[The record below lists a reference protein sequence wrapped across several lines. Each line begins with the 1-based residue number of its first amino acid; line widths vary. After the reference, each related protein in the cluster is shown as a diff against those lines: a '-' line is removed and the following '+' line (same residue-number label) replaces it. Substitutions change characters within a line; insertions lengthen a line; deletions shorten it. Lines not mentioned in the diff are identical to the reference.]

1 MNESEI
7 PIVSPETSSLATAGR
22 LVRRPTARR
31 KVSPRPKA
39 ARRAPAAKRKP
50 VARSRARAP
59 RRAAEL
65 QGILRNLAS
74 KAAVARGRLVAAS
87 GEGARATRQTW
98 RKVSG
103 VSRKAIDRLLLDWK
117 QMDAAKKA
125 QFVAALLTALA
136 AASTPL
142 VRRRLKKR

>member
-7 PIVSPETSSLATAGR
+7 PIVSRETSSLAAAGR
-22 LVRRPTARR
+22 LVRRTPARR
-31 KVSPRPKA
+31 KTSPRPKA
-39 ARRAPAAKRKP
+39 ARRATPAAKRKP
-50 VARSRARAP
+50 VARARVA
-59 RRAAEL
+59 RRGAEL

-74 KAAVARGRLVAAS
+74 KAADARGRLVAAS
-87 GEGARATRQTW
+87 GEGARATRQAW
-98 RKVSG
+98 RRVSG

-136 AASTPL
+136 AASAPL
-142 VRRRLKKR
+142 VRRGLKKR